1 MKNTLHEAI
10 LVTLLVTGLYA
21 FIKYCESNIR
31 YYSNYFTFE
40 KVTQNV
46 ELKLSSQAGV
56 GEKVFKANCAVCHGA
71 KGQGASGPQNNDAS
85 LELLKAKVLTGSYPP
100 GYKPKRTTRIM
111 PRFPH
116 LKDKIEAIH
125 QYFQEVK

>member
-1 MKNTLHEAI
+1 MRSVYKEFLLVAI
-10 LVTLLVTGLYA
+10 LIAALIGCIKLAEYLISHLSFNQA
-21 FIKYCESNIR
+21 FAQ
-31 YYSNYFTFE
+31 
-40 KVTQNV
+40 VTQNIQF
-46 ELKLSSQAGV
+46 KLSSQAV
-56 GEKVFKANCAVCHGA
+56 LGEKVFKANCAVCHGA

-116 LKDKIEAIH
+116 LKDKIEAIY
-125 QYFQEVK
+125 QYLQEVK

>member
-1 MKNTLHEAI
+1 MKRTLHEAI
-10 LVTLLVTGLYA
+10 LVIALIAGLYG
-21 FIKYCESNIR
+21 FIKYCESNIK
-31 YYSNYFTFE
+31 YYTKYFTFE

-85 LELLKAKVLTGSYPP
+85 LELLKAKVLTGAYPP

-111 PRFPH
+111 TRFPH
-116 LKDKIEAIH
+116 LKDKIQAIH
-125 QYFQEVK
+125 QYLQEVK